1 MENCGEFVLKPICN
15 KYRFEKLKNQNGL
28 MSIRLDRK
36 YRLTFFEGN
45 HQQKE
50 FIEIVAVEIQD
61 VTNHYGD

>member
-1 MENCGEFVLKPICN
+1 MENCGEFVLKPIYN

-36 YRLTFFEGN
+36 YRLTFFEGS

-50 FIEIVAVEIQD
+50 FIEIVSVEIQD